1 MGSSDMGRYDLAV
14 FDLDGTLLDTRGG
27 VLSAVRYTIEE
38 FGYEMP
44 DEETLKTFIGPPIQ
58 EGFAR
63 VYGLSGEILQQ
74 IATVF
79 RNFYST
85 KTLLE
90 AELYDGIIELF
101 EELRA
106 RGITPAVATY
116 KREDYALRLLRHFGF
131 DRYTDN
137 MFGGDHENK
146 LKKRDIIEKCINTAG
161 IEDLSRVVMI
171 GDTEFD
177 AVGARDIGVDFIG
190 VSFGFGFKCAEDI
203 ERVGA
208 VGAASTPLEI
218 LKYFE

>member
-1 MGSSDMGRYDLAV
+1 MRRYDLAV

-27 VLSAVRYTIEE
+27 VLSAVKYTIKE

-44 DEETLKTFIGPPIQ
+44 DEETLRSFIGPPVQ
-58 EGFAR
+58 EGFSR
-63 VYGLSGEILQQ
+63 VYGLEGPILQE

-90 AELYDGIIELF
+90 AELYEGMTELM
-101 EELRA
+101 EEMLA
-106 RGITPAVATY
+106 RGIKPAVATY
-116 KREDYALRLLRHFGF
+116 KREDYALKLLRHFGF
-131 DRYTDN
+131 DRYTDI

-161 IEDLSRVVMI
+161 VTDLSRVVMI

-190 VSFGFGFKCAEDI
+190 VSYGFGYKSVEEI
-203 ERVGA
+203 EGK
-208 VGAASTPLEI
+208 GAAGAARTPLDI
-218 LKYFE
+218 LRFF

>member
-1 MGSSDMGRYDLAV
+1 MRKYDLAV

-27 VLSAVRYTIEE
+27 VLSAVKYTIKE

-44 DEETLKTFIGPPIQ
+44 DEDTLRTFIGPPVQ
-58 EGFAR
+58 EGFSR
-63 VYGLSGEILQQ
+63 VYGLSGPILQE

-90 AELYDGIIELF
+90 AELYDGMIEVF
-101 EELRA
+101 EELLK
-106 RGITPAVATY
+106 RGVTPAVATY
-116 KREDYALRLLRHFGF
+116 KREDYALKLLEHFGF
-131 DRYTDN
+131 NEYTDV

-146 LKKRDIIEKCINTAG
+146 LKKRDIIEKCINTAKVT
-161 IEDLSRVVMI
+161 DLSRVVMI

-190 VSFGFGFKCAEDI
+190 VSYGFGYKSVEDI
-203 ERVGA
+203 VGGGA
-208 VGAASTPLEI
+208 VGAAETPKDL
-218 LKYFE
+218 LKYF

>member
-1 MGSSDMGRYDLAV
+1 MRRYDLAV

-27 VLSAVRYTIEE
+27 VLSAVKYTIKE

-44 DEETLKTFIGPPIQ
+44 DEETLRSFIGPPVQ
-58 EGFAR
+58 EGFSR
-63 VYGLSGEILQQ
+63 VYGLEGPILQE

-90 AELYDGIIELF
+90 AELYEGMTELM
-101 EELRA
+101 EEMLA
-106 RGITPAVATY
+106 RGIKPAVATY
-116 KREDYALRLLRHFGF
+116 KREDYALKLLRHFGF
-131 DRYTDN
+131 DHYTDI

-161 IEDLSRVVMI
+161 VTDLSRVVMI

-190 VSFGFGFKCAEDI
+190 VSYGFGYKSVEEI
-203 ERVGA
+203 EGK
-208 VGAASTPLEI
+208 GAAGAARTPLDI
-218 LKYFE
+218 LRFF

>member
-1 MGSSDMGRYDLAV
+1 MGNRYDLAV

-27 VLSAVRYTIEE
+27 VLSAVKYTIKE

-44 DEETLKTFIGPPIQ
+44 DEDTLRTFIGPPVQ
-58 EGFAR
+58 EGFSR
-63 VYGLSGEILQQ
+63 VYGLEGPILQE

-90 AELYDGIIELF
+90 AELYDGMIELF
-101 EELRA
+101 EAMKA
-106 RGITPAVATY
+106 RGIMPAVATY
-116 KREDYALRLLRHFGF
+116 KREDYALTLLRHFGF
-131 DRYTDN
+131 DRYTDI

-161 IEDLSRVVMI
+161 VTDLSRVVMI

-190 VSFGFGFKCAEDI
+190 VSYGFGYKTTDEI
-203 ERVGA
+203 EGCGA
-208 VGAASTPLEI
+208 VGAAQTPMDI
-218 LKYFE
+218 LKFF

>member
-1 MGSSDMGRYDLAV
+1 MGNRYDLAV

-27 VLSAVRYTIEE
+27 VLSAVKYTIKE

-44 DEETLKTFIGPPIQ
+44 DEDTLRTFIGPPVQ

-63 VYGLSGEILQQ
+63 VYGLEGAILQE

-90 AELYDGIIELF
+90 AELYDGMIELF
-101 EELRA
+101 EAMRE

-116 KREDYALRLLRHFGF
+116 KREDYALKLLRHFGF
-131 DRYTDN
+131 DRYTDV

-161 IEDLSRVVMI
+161 VSDLSRVVMI

-190 VSFGFGFKCAEDI
+190 VSYGFGYRSVDEIKGC
-203 ERVGA
+203 GA
-208 VGAASTPLEI
+208 VGAAQTPMEI
-218 LKYFE
+218 LKFL

>member
-1 MGSSDMGRYDLAV
+1 MGNRYDLAV

-27 VLSAVRYTIEE
+27 VLSAVKYTIKE

-44 DEETLKTFIGPPIQ
+44 DEDTLRTFIGPPVQ

-63 VYGLSGEILQQ
+63 VYGLEGAILQE

-90 AELYDGIIELF
+90 AELYDGMIELF
-101 EELRA
+101 EAMRE

-116 KREDYALRLLRHFGF
+116 KREDYALKLLRHFGF
-131 DRYTDN
+131 DRYTDV

-161 IEDLSRVVMI
+161 VSDLSRVVMI

-190 VSFGFGFKCAEDI
+190 VSYGFGYRSIDEIKGC
-203 ERVGA
+203 GA
-208 VGAASTPLEI
+208 VGAAQTPMEI
-218 LKYFE
+218 LKFL

>member
-1 MGSSDMGRYDLAV
+1 MGNRYDLAV

-27 VLSAVRYTIEE
+27 VLSAVKYTIKE

-44 DEETLKTFIGPPIQ
+44 DEDTLRTFIGPPVQ

-63 VYGLSGEILQQ
+63 VYGLEGAILQE

-90 AELYDGIIELF
+90 AELYDGMIELF
-101 EELRA
+101 EAMRE
-106 RGITPAVATY
+106 RGVTPAVATY
-116 KREDYALRLLRHFGF
+116 KREDYALKLLRHFGF
-131 DRYTDN
+131 DRYTDV

-161 IEDLSRVVMI
+161 FSDLSRVVMI

-190 VSFGFGFKCAEDI
+190 VSYGFGYRSVDEIKGC
-203 ERVGA
+203 GA
-208 VGAASTPLEI
+208 VGAAQTPMEI
-218 LKYFE
+218 LKFL

>member
-1 MGSSDMGRYDLAV
+1 MGNRYDLAV

-27 VLSAVRYTIEE
+27 VLSAVKYTIKE

-44 DEETLKTFIGPPIQ
+44 DEDTLRTFIGPPVQ

-63 VYGLSGEILQQ
+63 VYGLEGAILQE

-90 AELYDGIIELF
+90 AELYDGMIELF
-101 EELRA
+101 EAMRE

-131 DRYTDN
+131 DRYTDV

-161 IEDLSRVVMI
+161 VSDLSRVVMI

-177 AVGARDIGVDFIG
+177 AVGARGIGVDFIG
-190 VSFGFGFKCAEDI
+190 VSYGFGYRSVDEIKGC
-203 ERVGA
+203 GA
-208 VGAASTPLEI
+208 VGAAQTPMEI
-218 LKYFE
+218 LKFL

>member
-1 MGSSDMGRYDLAV
+1 MGNRYDLAV

-27 VLSAVRYTIEE
+27 VLSAVKYTIKE

-44 DEETLKTFIGPPIQ
+44 DEDTLRTFIGPPVQ

-63 VYGLSGEILQQ
+63 VYGLEGAILQE

-90 AELYDGIIELF
+90 AELYDGMIELF
-101 EELRA
+101 EAMRE

-131 DRYTDN
+131 DRYTDV

-161 IEDLSRVVMI
+161 VSDLSRVVMI

-190 VSFGFGFKCAEDI
+190 VSYGFGYRSVDEIKGC
-203 ERVGA
+203 GA
-208 VGAASTPLEI
+208 VGAAQTPMEI
-218 LKYFE
+218 LKLFMEAE

>member
-1 MGSSDMGRYDLAV
+1 MDNRYDLAV

-27 VLSAVRYTIEE
+27 VLSAVKYTIKE

-44 DEETLKTFIGPPIQ
+44 DEDTLRTFIGPPVQ

-63 VYGLSGEILQQ
+63 VYGLEGPILQK

-90 AELYDGIIELF
+90 AELYEGMTELF
-101 EELRA
+101 EAMRA

-116 KREDYALRLLRHFGF
+116 KREDYALKLLRHFGF
-131 DRYTDN
+131 DRYTDV

-161 IEDLSRVVMI
+161 VTDLSRVVMI

-190 VSFGFGFKCAEDI
+190 VSYGFGYRSVGEI
-203 ERVGA
+203 EGCGA
-208 VGAASTPLEI
+208 VGAAQTPMEI
-218 LKYFE
+218 LKFL